1 MASEILKLSAAIV
14 TSHASLTELSTTELV
29 KEIKEV
35 FSALSSLAGEA
46 AAPEIAG
53 GRDAP
58 TRKPGRPKRVKL
70 VESPDAQ
77 AVEVPEGPVIGDP
90 DYIEFMADR
99 EG

>member
-58 TRKPGRPKRVKL
+58 PGNRGGRN
-70 VESPDAQ
+70 
-77 AVEVPEGPVIGDP
+77 G
-90 DYIEFMADR
+90 
-99 EG
+99 